1 MNNDNTNNKNVNNVK
16 SDNRPP
22 LPPRPKPVYEPTIY
36 DITLKSLI
44 KDIVESV
51 KDSFQF
57 WKHFFGC

>member
-1 MNNDNTNNKNVNNVK
+1 MNNENTNNNNVINEK

-22 LPPRPKPVYEPTIY
+22 LPPRPKPSNEPVM

-44 KDIVESV
+44 ELFVEFF
-51 KDSFQF
+51 KGSFQF

>member
-1 MNNDNTNNKNVNNVK
+1 MNNENTNNKNVNNVK

-22 LPPRPKPVYEPTIY
+22 LPPRPKPVYEPVI

-44 KDIVESV
+44 ELMVEAF
-51 KDSFQF
+51 KGSFQF